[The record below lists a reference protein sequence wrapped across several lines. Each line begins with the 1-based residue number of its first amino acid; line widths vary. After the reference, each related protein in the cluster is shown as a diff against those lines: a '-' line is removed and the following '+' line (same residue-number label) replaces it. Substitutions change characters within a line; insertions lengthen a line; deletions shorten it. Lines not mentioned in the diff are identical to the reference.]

1 MLPSW
6 REGETR
12 SAILAFL
19 DRVDE
24 IPPGDRVAV
33 FDNDGTMWAEKPNYT
48 QLEFILLHLGK
59 AAAGNPTFGDRSEYR
74 AILEGDVAELHR
86 IGLEALGTAL
96 MDLFAG
102 NFAHDD
108 SRGRQPHSFFLRN
121 MGKENDYIFQN
132 MEQCGLGYQ
141 ESYASPAAA
150 DYDNDGDLDLFFTTV
165 YGTASFSK
173 KNYPVLYRND
183 GSWKFIDVTENESV
197 DKLAAT
203 YQAAWAD
210 FDNNGFLDLV
220 SSGRVFMNAGNG
232 NNWLKIKLTGDGK
245 SVNTDAIGSQVR
257 VKLKD
262 KILTRQVEAG
272 TGEGNQNE
280 MTLHFGLGKY
290 EKPVDIEV
298 AWPNGSIR
306 KINKI
311 KPNQLLEVS
320 FTVLP

>member
-102 NFAHDD
+102 MTPEQFN
-108 SRGRQPHSFFLRN
+108 GEVQSFFDDQVHPERGVSYRQTRYQPMLEL
-121 MGKENDYIFQN
+121 KEELEHRGFDFYIVSAGGAEFVRVIG
-132 MEQCGLGYQ
+132 E
-141 ESYASPAAA
+141 
-150 DYDNDGDLDLFFTTV
+150 DF
-165 YGTASFSK
+165 YGVK
-173 KNYPVLYRND
+173 PEGV
-183 GSWKFIDVTENESV
+183 V
-197 DKLAAT
+197 
-203 YQAAWAD
+203 
-210 FDNNGFLDLV
+210 
-220 SSGRVFMNAGNG
+220 
-232 NNWLKIKLTGDGK
+232 
-245 SVNTDAIGSQVR
+245 GSQVDYEFGR
-257 VKLKD
+257 GPDGKVR
-262 KILTRQVEAG
+262 LTRTNHLVASGPNEGAGKPPNIQRILGRRPTVAGGNSAGDAEMLEYAMAYDGPSLAVLVDHDDAGREYAYESVAG
-272 TGEGNQNE
+272 TFETDETITQ
-280 MTLHFGLGKY
+280 TATRLGWA
-290 EKPVDIEV
+290 V
-298 AWPNGSIR
+298 ASI
-306 KINKI
+306 KNDWST
-311 KPNQLLEVS
+311 V
-320 FTVLP
+320 FTES